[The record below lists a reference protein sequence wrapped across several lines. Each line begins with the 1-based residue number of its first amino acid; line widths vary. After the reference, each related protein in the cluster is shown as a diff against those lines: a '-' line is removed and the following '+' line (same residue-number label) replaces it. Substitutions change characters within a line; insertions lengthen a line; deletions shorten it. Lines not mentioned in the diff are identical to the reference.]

1 MRFNK
6 VTKNALW
13 IIGCRIVQSVLAL
26 AINILQVRA
35 FGPSDFGLIS
45 YAASVVAFFA
55 PLMKLGIDCILV
67 NELVRYP
74 EKEGETM
81 GSALFLTFVSSIL
94 CVSGVVGFAF
104 VANPGETETVWIC
117 ALYST
122 LLVAQSLEMTQY
134 WFQAK
139 YLSKYMSMTVLVAF
153 LVISAYRLILLM
165 TGKSVYW
172 FAVSQAFDYTL
183 IAIALMIF
191 YRVKGGSRLRVSG
204 EAIKRLLGQSK
215 HYILPQLLVTGYA
228 QIDKIML
235 KGMGDEETVGYY
247 AAAVSVCHFTN
258 FVFNAISDS
267 MRPSIIE
274 QKNKSQEGF
283 QQQLTQLYRITI
295 YLALLQAV
303 AVTVFSE
310 LILKILYEEQFLAAA
325 GALRIVIW
333 GTLLSY
339 IGSVRSIW
347 MLTESKQKYLL
358 LINVCGIAIN
368 VLLNML
374 LISRWGMIGAAI
386 TSLTTQ
392 FVTNVGIGLILK
404 PLRENNRYILQS
416 LDPRPLFKLFSRK
429 R

>member
-1 MRFNK
+1 MKFNK

-153 LVISAYRLILLM
+153 LVISAYRLFLLM

-215 HYILPQLLVTGYA
+215 HYILPQLLVTG
-228 QIDKIML
+228 
-235 KGMGDEETVGYY
+235 
-247 AAAVSVCHFTN
+247 
-258 FVFNAISDS
+258 
-267 MRPSIIE
+267 
-274 QKNKSQEGF
+274 
-283 QQQLTQLYRITI
+283 
-295 YLALLQAV
+295 
-303 AVTVFSE
+303 
-310 LILKILYEEQFLAAA
+310 
-325 GALRIVIW
+325 
-333 GTLLSY
+333 
-339 IGSVRSIW
+339 
-347 MLTESKQKYLL
+347 
-358 LINVCGIAIN
+358 
-368 VLLNML
+368 
-374 LISRWGMIGAAI
+374 
-386 TSLTTQ
+386 
-392 FVTNVGIGLILK
+392 
-404 PLRENNRYILQS
+404 
-416 LDPRPLFKLFSRK
+416 
-429 R
+429 